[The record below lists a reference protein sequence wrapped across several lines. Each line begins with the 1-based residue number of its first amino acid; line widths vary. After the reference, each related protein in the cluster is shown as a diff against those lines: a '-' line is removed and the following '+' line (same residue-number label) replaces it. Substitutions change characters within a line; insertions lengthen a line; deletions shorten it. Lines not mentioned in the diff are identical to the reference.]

1 MTSGGQTAAR
11 VLIGV
16 VGFGQT
22 GDALQVLQDR
32 GLALVLNP
40 TGATLTEG
48 ALLELIDDVDA
59 VIAGTEP
66 ITARVLAAAP
76 RLRIVARRGVGFDSV
91 DLVAATARGVV
102 VTVTTGVLTDAVADH
117 ALTLLL
123 AVARQITRFDRLVK
137 AGGWERTPSLE
148 VSGRTLGI
156 VGFGAIGRAVAR
168 RGAGFSMRLLAYDP
182 VPYPAAAKAL
192 GVELCDLDTLLA
204 ASDFVTLHVP
214 LGLNTRGLIG
224 ESALRRMKPTAVLIN
239 TSRGGVVDEAALTK
253 ALRERRLAGAGLDVF
268 DGEPRPNPA
277 LVQLENVVAT
287 PHVASYTSDTLARMD
302 RSCVEA
308 VLAVLAG
315 ERPAHVANSDVYARR
330 TPPSR

>member
-1 MTSGGQTAAR
+1 MTSGGQAAAR

-48 ALLELIDDVDA
+48 ALLELIGDVDA

-91 DLVAATARGVV
+91 DLAAATARGVV

-168 RGAGFSMRLLAYDP
+168 RGVGFGMRLLAYDP

-192 GVELCDLDTLLA
+192 GAELCDLDTLLA
-204 ASDFVTLHVP
+204 TSDFVTLHVP
-214 LGLNTRGLIG
+214 LGPNTRGLIG
-224 ESALRRMKPTAVLIN
+224 DAALR
-239 TSRGGVVDEAALTK
+239 
-253 ALRERRLAGAGLDVF
+253 
-268 DGEPRPNPA
+268 
-277 LVQLENVVAT
+277 
-287 PHVASYTSDTLARMD
+287 
-302 RSCVEA
+302 
-308 VLAVLAG
+308 
-315 ERPAHVANSDVYARR
+315 
-330 TPPSR
+330 

>member
-1 MTSGGQTAAR
+1 VTSGRPAAAR

-22 GDALQVLQDR
+22 GDALQLLEDR
-32 GLALVLNP
+32 GLTLVPNT
-40 TGATLTEG
+40 TGATLTEDQ
-48 ALLELIDDVDA
+48 LMTLIGDIDA
-59 VIAGTEP
+59 IIAGTEP

-91 DLVAATARGVV
+91 DLAAATARGVV

-148 VSGRTLGI
+148 VNGRTLGI

-168 RGAGFSMRLLAYDP
+168 RGAGFGMRLLAYDT

-214 LGLNTRGLIG
+214 LGPNTRGLIG
-224 ESALRRMKPTAVLIN
+224 DAALRRMRPTAVLIN
-239 TSRGGVVDEAALTK
+239 TSRGGVVDEAALAS

-268 DGEPRPNPA
+268 ENEPRPNPA
-277 LVQLENVVAT
+277 LVLLENVIAT

-302 RSCVEA
+302 QACVEA

-315 ERPAHVANSDVYARR
+315 ERPAHVANADVYTR
-330 TPPSR
+330 TRG